1 MKYLIFNFLILNI
14 FLGCAQK
21 TYRPYIDDYT
31 NGPIVDYTKKSYE
44 NKIFSIRLSKNIM
57 SRL

>member
-31 NGPIVDYTKKSYE
+31 NGPIVDYTKSLMRIKY
-44 NKIFSIRLSKNIM
+44 FQIRLSKNIM